1 MRRLVVLIPLL
12 VGLSFAQLKARVGY
26 VNVLPAALPLVAEEF
41 GLYKEAGLEIEL
53 TPFGDGPTMMQA
65 LIAGQLDAVYV
76 GFAPAYLWAVRGAP
90 IKILSKAANFD
101 LVVLARADSGIQS
114 PKDLKGRRVGVL
126 PKGSMPDVLFRGQVL
141 KDAGLKASDL
151 TLIYTKAPNLVPG
164 LATGRIEAAV
174 MLEPWTTIARL
185 QLELVQVY
193 DINQVW
199 PESTGPVLA
208 TTQNVIEEKPEVLRA
223 LLRAHKKAAEMAEAR
238 PEAVNRLLAR
248 VYFPNGVKTPKGTV
262 DGVTVIAQARRRI
275 RYGFG
280 VSEAALR
287 QMEAVAR
294 ILKELG
300 YIPEVL
306 PVSAVVDR
314 SLSP

>member
-1 MRRLVVLIPLL
+1 MRKLMLL
-12 VGLSFAQLKARVGY
+12 SLLAGLALAQPTARVGY
-26 VNVLPAALPLVAEEF
+26 VNVLPAALPLVADAF
-41 GLYKEAGLEIEL
+41 GLYEEAGLEVEL

-101 LVVLARADSGIQS
+101 LVVLARADSGIQT
-114 PKDLKGRRVGVL
+114 PQDLAGRRVGVL

-141 KDAGLKASDL
+141 KEAGLKTSDL
-151 TLIYTKAPNLVPG
+151 TLIHTKAPNLVPG
-164 LATGRIEAAV
+164 LATGQLEAAV

-185 QLELVQVY
+185 QLDLVEVY
-193 DINQVW
+193 DINQAW

-208 TTQNVIEEKPEVLRA
+208 TTERVIAERPGLLRA
-223 LLRAHKKAAEMAEAR
+223 LLQAHKKAATLSETQAD
-238 PEAVNRLLAR
+238 AVNRLLAQT
-248 VYFPNGVKTPKGTV
+248 YFPQGVQTPHGPV

-287 QMEAVAR
+287 QMEAVAQM
-294 ILKELG
+294 LKTLG
-300 YIPEVL
+300 YIPKVRPITE
-306 PVSAVVDR
+306 VVDL
-314 SLSP
+314 SLEP